1 MYDLMTMTQNRQQ
14 ALQQEAEARR
24 LAKLAQSGTQQSRRN
39 ISIQHIIQT
48 LLVAL
53 R

>member
-1 MYDLMTMTQNRQQ
+1 MNDLMTMTQNRRE

-24 LAKLAQSGTQQSRRN
+24 LAKLAQSDAQQSRRG
-39 ISIQHIIQT
+39 ISIGHIIQT